1 MWQRFLRYLSIGVI
15 NTGIHWALFLGLHGL
30 LDLNQS
36 VSNGAAF
43 LAAVTFSFYANA
55 NVTFQARVT
64 PVRYTFFVMFMGVLS
79 FLVGAAAD
87 TWNLFPL
94 VTLVVFSAL
103 SLVVGF
109 LFSHYVIFRSPK

>member
-1 MWQRFLRYLSIGVI
+1 MWLRFSRYLSIGVI

-30 LDLNQS
+30 MGVSQS
-36 VSNGAAF
+36 ISNGVAF

-55 NVTFQARVT
+55 NVTFQARAT
-64 PVRYTFFVMFMGVLS
+64 PVRYTFFVLFMGGLS
-79 FLVGAAAD
+79 LVVGAAAD
-87 TWNLFPL
+87 AWNLFPL
-94 VTLVVFSAL
+94 VTLIVFSAL